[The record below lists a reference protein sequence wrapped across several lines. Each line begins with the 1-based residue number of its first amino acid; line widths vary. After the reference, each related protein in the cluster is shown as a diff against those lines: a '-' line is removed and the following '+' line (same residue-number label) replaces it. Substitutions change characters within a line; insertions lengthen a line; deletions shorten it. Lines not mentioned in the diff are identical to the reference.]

1 MLINIGILI
10 LIFETQ
16 ESTPL
21 FTFVAFGKHQIFS
34 NLKFKTLRYEM

>member
-16 ESTPL
+16 ERMSL
-21 FTFVAFGKHQIFS
+21 FTFVVFEKHQILS